1 MRSPVYATGAASCAI
16 RCSQSRTPSPVFG
29 LRGARLTGVFLKQR
43 IHDIAFAC
51 FFFESWPYLMSMVL
65 VIAITATV
73 LAFVQNTVMFSL
85 GMKEMAI
92 FAFPLSF
99 VGIFLAEVVLIWAAY
114 FCIRRFLRRSRALVL
129 AGWAIFVLGAA
140 EPMLPASYFTTL
152 VQHAKRKQ
160 VLDQIEQT
168 GASIEPLAS
177 DQSSIRFALTYELKF
192 PKAGHYLTFPA
203 YLGPEGHRT
212 FGNYFTKLHPEY
224 YDENYVFNAG
234 TPYSFTVVFDTDG
247 KQFDFS
253 KEAANIDICDGKDYF
268 MACRIMGVGLE
279 GVSAALTSH
288 PWRREPAVPA
298 DNVRD
303 ITEKS
308 IRLDGLKLKSVTNK
322 AGVPVEFSYVIT
334 NVGDKDVVIAGN
346 DFANVIGINYGWEA
360 ISDSA
365 TKTKITAGTVRF
377 GSAVAAGGAQFTSVH
392 KSNLAPGENVTF
404 EDKIAP
410 FEPLALGQYSSPWCK
425 SRFVNK
431 NF

>member
-1 MRSPVYATGAASCAI
+1 MI
-16 RCSQSRTPSPVFG
+16 
-29 LRGARLTGVFLKQR
+29 
-43 IHDIAFAC
+43 
-51 FFFESWPYLMSMVL
+51 L
-65 VIAITATV
+65 VVAVTATI

-114 FCIRRFLRRSRALVL
+114 FCVRRFFRRSRALVL
-129 AGWAIFVLGAA
+129 AGWAIIVLGAA
-140 EPMLPASYFTTL
+140 EPLLPASYFTT
-152 VQHAKRKQ
+152 VIQHAKRER

-168 GASIEPLAS
+168 GVSIEPLAS
-177 DQSSIRFALTYELKF
+177 DQSSIRFALTYDLKF
-192 PKAGHYLTFPA
+192 AKIGHYLTFPA
-203 YLGPEGHRT
+203 YLGPEGNRI

-224 YDENYVFNAG
+224 YDENYVFDAG
-234 TPYSFTVVFDTDG
+234 KPYSFTVVFDTEG

-253 KEAANIDICDGKDYF
+253 KERANIDICDGKDYF
-268 MACRIMGVGLE
+268 MSCRIMGVGLE
-279 GVSAALTSH
+279 GVPAALTSH
-288 PWRREPAVPA
+288 PSPGRREPAVPA

-334 NVGDKDVVIAGN
+334 NVGDKDVAIAGN

-365 TKTKITAGTVRF
+365 TKTKITPGIVRF
-377 GSAVAAGGAQFTSVH
+377 GNAVAAGGAQFTFVH
-392 KSNLAPGENVTF
+392 KSNLAPGENVSF

-410 FEPLALGQYSSPWCK
+410 FEPLAPGQYRLHIYLF
-425 SRFVNK
+425 SRYATELNK
-431 NF
+431 PEQELVQDFSIIP